1 MNVET
6 AHTEN
11 IRIPEWIA
19 YSAYRY
25 NEEIFKARTHSRAEE
40 KLLGKFPEAG
50 KSRVSTWNAGFV
62 TSEDRFVNREEARVI
77 ADNAGQLTEEGKMIR
92 GPLASESLKFTEAVS
107 APGINCKGF
116 ILQAATYAEAWAIME
131 RVNHQIRID
140 SADKPQYQGFITTE
154 GRFATPEEALSIAR
168 KAGQIV
174 AESDFT
180 RAGVLTDQ
188 DTLRPY
194 DDVMHIRPPDIK

>member
-25 NEEIFKARTHSRAEE
+25 NEEIFKARTHKMAGA
-40 KLLGKFPEAG
+40 KLLDKYPEAG
-50 KSRVSTWNAGFV
+50 LSRVSTWEDGFV
-62 TSEDRFVNREEARVI
+62 TSENTFVNREEARVI
-77 ADNAGQLTEEGKMIR
+77 ARTAGQLTDEGKR
-92 GPLASESLKFTEAVS
+92 SSGALASDDLKCTEVISAPAVS
-107 APGINCKGF
+107 CEGLIAE
-116 ILQAATYAEAWAIME
+116 AATYAEAWAKFQKA
-131 RVNHQIRID
+131 RPKVRID
-140 SADKPQYQGFITTE
+140 EADKSQHHGFITTA
-154 GRFATPEEALSIAR
+154 GRFTTPEEALSIAR